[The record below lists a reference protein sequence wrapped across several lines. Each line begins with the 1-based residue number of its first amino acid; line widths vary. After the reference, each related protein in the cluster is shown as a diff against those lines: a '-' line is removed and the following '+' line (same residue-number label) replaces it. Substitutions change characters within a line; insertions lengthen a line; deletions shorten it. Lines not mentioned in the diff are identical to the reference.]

1 MDAIDNS
8 TFHFV
13 YDFVKKT
20 LDAAEVPE
28 ATATAPTTPA
38 VPATP
43 ATPAVT
49 AAPTATPATTEAP
62 TEDVSNKMEVEES

>member
-28 ATATAPTTPA
+28 APA
-38 VPATP
+38 PATP
-43 ATPAVT
+43 VVTATPAVT